1 MRCPSPL
8 RGFLPFVVVL
18 SVAALSSAACASGE
32 TAEAGAVGTTASDP
46 LVVTFSQ
53 TFLTV
58 ENRSGVPI
66 VEGEMQIVPRGV
78 MPPFRTRLAR
88 IEGSGRVELPYSQ
101 FYSRDGTPFRR
112 GITRTRNVR
121 VSATDLAGK
130 KFEMEVPFD

>member
-1 MRCPSPL
+1 MRCPSRF
-8 RGFLPFVVVL
+8 RGFLPFAVVL
-18 SVAALSSAACASGE
+18 SVATLSASACTSGE
-32 TAEAGAVGTTASDP
+32 SAEAGAVGTTASDP

-78 MPPFRTRLAR
+78 MPPFRTRLSR
-88 IEGSGRVELPYSQ
+88 IEGTGRVELPYSQ

-121 VSATDLAGK
+121 LTATDVAGK
-130 KFEMEVPFD
+130 KFDMEVPFD